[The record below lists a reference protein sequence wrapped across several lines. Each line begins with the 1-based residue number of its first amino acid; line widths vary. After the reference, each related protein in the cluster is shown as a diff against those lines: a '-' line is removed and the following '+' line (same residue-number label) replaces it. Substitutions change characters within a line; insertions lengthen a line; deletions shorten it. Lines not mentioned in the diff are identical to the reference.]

1 MLPGQKHTQ
10 EVGGGVGGG
19 RKREKIS
26 AYHVSVSRSRLGTR
40 RGFSIMD
47 KLLIRW
53 ALWPTLPSISVC
65 LCLHS
70 AHPLPPREFASH
82 PRRVLFSL
90 TGQLPQKMPKQSLAS
105 SRGRG
110 TTFHFNYSIDFPP
123 RLLSP
128 LSFLPFISVVCVP
141 RLIIGG
147 GGTQDKI
154 MHTH

>member
-1 MLPGQKHTQ
+1 M
-10 EVGGGVGGG
+10 VVAVVVG

-53 ALWPTLPSISVC
+53 ERWPTLPSICVC

-70 AHPLPPREFASH
+70 AHPLPPRELASR

-90 TGQLPQKMPKQSLAS
+90 TGQLPPPPPPPPPPENAQTELGFLAW
-105 SRGRG
+105 
-110 TTFHFNYSIDFPP
+110 TTFHFNYSIDSPP
-123 RLLSP
+123 PLVYCRLL
-128 LSFLPFISVVCVP
+128 LSFPSSLLFVFPGSLSAASEHRIKSCTRIS
-141 RLIIGG
+141 
-147 GGTQDKI
+147 
-154 MHTH
+154 